1 MRPNVNYKV
10 NDSLVLEISGY
21 IFFGDYPN
29 TFFGQFQNN
38 TNVYL
43 GVRYSF

>member
-10 NDSLVLEISGY
+10 SDNLAVETGANVS
-21 IFFGDYPN
+21 FGDYPN

-38 TNVYL
+38 TNIYTGL
-43 GVRYSF
+43 RYSF